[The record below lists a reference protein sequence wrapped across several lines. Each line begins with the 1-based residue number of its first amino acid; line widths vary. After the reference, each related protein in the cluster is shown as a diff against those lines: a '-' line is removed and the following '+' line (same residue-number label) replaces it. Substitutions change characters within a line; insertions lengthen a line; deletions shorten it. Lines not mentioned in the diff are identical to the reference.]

1 LGFKNAEKGWAK
13 IGGSGAGEA
22 YYLVRRNPIQVAPNL
37 GTVDFGGT
45 FGGREL
51 AEGSQA
57 GEKHGEMG
65 FVTVGWVVEIENL
78 GFGGF

>member
-1 LGFKNAEKGWAK
+1 MQVVEELQERPA
-13 IGGSGAGEA
+13 GSTEF
-22 YYLVRRNPIQVAPNL
+22 LQ
-37 GTVDFGGT
+37 
-45 FGGREL
+45 L
-51 AEGSQA
+51 AECGQA